1 MGIFKDFA
9 TSAGGDVTLGVFQGI
24 GEVAERDAKAN
35 AVIADQSLAKEN
47 KAFATTELAYKNF
60 DQIKNIVSNNLEA
73 FNIKPMG
80 NFSESQLVDMYVG
93 KAFKEQ
99 RSIFE
104 NNDFNKVKMGFANYV
119 ARTPGEDFSIDIS
132 SPYVASEDKFER
144 EKDMH
149 AEKLS
154 AISKMPNADK
164 LLMNLR
170 KIEEGSKMPAADQM
184 GDAQLKIAGI
194 TAKGYGI
201 LNTFPG
207 TAEGNANLNFM
218 KVNIIVANSKAKFPN
233 DAGERS
239 KFIDQKLYENNIN
252 PLDALNYQSPISY
265 KAMASVIDQTGINI
279 ANQIAN
285 NINAIAQ
292 GDEKDRSTRIQQ
304 NNNLL
309 LSQHKLIDTFSAS
322 ATKGLSGRDRSTIF
336 PVADAEGKTT
346 EFVAPKAPE
355 GYVPQINRRGAV
367 ILPGGG
373 ELPLD
378 NLFANYEVNKKALA
392 PEIMQFVE
400 PLRRFFDDNG
410 MMIAPKREMF
420 AEGKQGDVLF
430 DKFRVIYNRLTP
442 PDQDDLATLG
452 GYGMIDSRDFEFA
465 IPKVKTFIDPSNIN
479 TLKVTDNNKKES
491 KSTSKKKLG
500 EKTFI
505 YKGKSYN
512 VPKKLESYELNEGL
526 KKYIADDL
534 DPDSRK
540 LIDSLINKK

>member
-149 AEKLS
+149 ADKLS
-154 AISKMPNADK
+154 AISKMPRADK

-170 KIEEGSKMPAADQM
+170 KIEEGSAMPAADQM

-279 ANQIAN
+279 ANQIAT

>member
-104 NNDFNKVKMGFANYV
+104 NNDFNKVKIGFANYV

-279 ANQIAN
+279 ANQIAT

-336 PVADAEGKTT
+336 PVADASGKTT

>member
-279 ANQIAN
+279 ANQIAT

-336 PVADAEGKTT
+336 PVADASGKTT
-346 EFVAPKAPE
+346 EFVAPKAPQ

>member
-279 ANQIAN
+279 ANQIAT

-336 PVADAEGKTT
+336 PVADASGKTT

>member
-104 NNDFNKVKMGFANYV
+104 NNDFNKVRMGFANYI

-285 NINAIAQ
+285 NINAIAS
-292 GDEKDRSTRIQQ
+292 GSDKDRETRIQQ

-336 PVADAEGKTT
+336 PVADASGKTT
-346 EFVAPKAPE
+346 EFVAPKAPQ

>member
-80 NFSESQLVDMYVG
+80 NFSTDQLVDMYVG

-149 AEKLS
+149 ADKLS
-154 AISKMPNADK
+154 AISKMPRADK

-170 KIEEGSKMPAADQM
+170 KIEEGSAMPAADQM

-279 ANQIAN
+279 ANQIAT

>member
-285 NINAIAQ
+285 NINAIAS
-292 GDEKDRSTRIQQ
+292 GSDKDRETRIQQ

-336 PVADAEGKTT
+336 PVADASGKTT

>member
-170 KIEEGSKMPAADQM
+170 KIEEGSKMTAADQM
-184 GDAQLKIAGI
+184 GDAQLKIASI

-233 DAGERS
+233 DASERS

-285 NINAIAQ
+285 NINAIAS
-292 GDEKDRSTRIQQ
+292 GSDKDRETRIQQ

-336 PVADAEGKTT
+336 PVADASGKTT
-346 EFVAPKAPE
+346 EFVAPKAPQ

>member
-47 KAFATTELAYKNF
+47 EAFKTTELAYKNF

-154 AISKMPNADK
+154 AKSKMPNADK

-540 LIDSLINKK
+540 LIDYLINKK

>member
-149 AEKLS
+149 ADKLS
-154 AISKMPNADK
+154 AISKMPRADK

-279 ANQIAN
+279 ANQIAT

-336 PVADAEGKTT
+336 PVADASGKTT

>member
-1 MGIFKDFA
+1 MGIFKDLA
-9 TSAGGDVTLGVFQGI
+9 TSSAGDVTLGVFQGI

-285 NINAIAQ
+285 NINAIAS
-292 GDEKDRSTRIQQ
+292 GSDKDRETRIQQ

-346 EFVAPKAPE
+346 EFVAPKAPQ

>member
-104 NNDFNKVKMGFANYV
+104 NNDFNKVKIGFANYV

-149 AEKLS
+149 ADKLS
-154 AISKMPNADK
+154 AISKMPRADK

-279 ANQIAN
+279 ANQIAT

-346 EFVAPKAPE
+346 EFVAPKAPQ

>member
-279 ANQIAN
+279 ANQIAT

>member
-104 NNDFNKVKMGFANYV
+104 NNDFNKVKMCFANYV

-149 AEKLS
+149 ADKLS
-154 AISKMPNADK
+154 AISKMPRADK

-170 KIEEGSKMPAADQM
+170 KIEEGSAMPAADQM

-239 KFIDQKLYENNIN
+239 KYIDQKLYENNIN

-336 PVADAEGKTT
+336 PVADASGKTT
-346 EFVAPKAPE
+346 EFVAPKAPQ

>member
-1 MGIFKDFA
+1 MGIFKDLA
-9 TSAGGDVTLGVFQGI
+9 TSSAGDVTLGVFQGI

-60 DQIKNIVSNNLEA
+60 DQIKNLVSNNLEA

-93 KAFKEQ
+93 TAFKEQ

-104 NNDFNKVKMGFANYV
+104 NPDFNEVKVGFANYV

-132 SPYVASEDKFER
+132 SPYVSSEDKFER

-154 AISKMPNADK
+154 AISKMPRADK

-170 KIEEGSKMPAADQM
+170 KIEEGSAMPADQM

-233 DAGERS
+233 DASERS

-252 PLDALNYQSPISY
+252 PLDALNYQSPVTY
-265 KAMASVIDQTGINI
+265 KSMVNIIDQNGINI
-279 ANQIAN
+279 ANQIAAN
-285 NINAIAQ
+285 QTAIAS
-292 GDEKDRSTRIQQ
+292 GSDKDRETRIQQ

-322 ATKGLSGRDRSTIF
+322 ATKGLSGLDRSTIF
-336 PVADAEGKTT
+336 PTADASGKTT

-420 AEGKQGDVLF
+420 AEGKEGDVLF
-430 DKFRVIYNRLTP
+430 NKFRVIYNRLTP

-465 IPKVKTFIDPSNIN
+465 IPKVKTFIDPS
-479 TLKVTDNNKKES
+479 KV
-491 KSTSKKKLG
+491 KKK
-500 EKTFI
+500 KDT
-505 YKGKSYN
+505 KD
-512 VPKKLESYELNEGL
+512 KK
-526 KKYIADDL
+526 
-534 DPDSRK
+534 
-540 LIDSLINKK
+540 